1 MEDGAS
7 LSASALCLVR
17 SSELS
22 NGVEGML
29 IFCVCNLR
37 FRNMKKNKK
46 KRKRKKKV
54 ES

>member
-37 FRNMKKNKK
+37 FRNMKKKK

>member
-37 FRNMKKNKK
+37 FRNMKKKKIKK
-46 KRKRKKKV
+46 KEEEKK
-54 ES
+54 S